1 MKTVYAF
8 YAADR
13 YWPDREKLEKA
24 YKDLTARL
32 NPGDPYLLTDSVELE
47 VDGDVLVVVPSP
59 QLSLLFD
66 ATSFIAFA
74 PIASNGSLR
83 TIDFATV
90 TPSFVLCI

>member
-32 NPGDPYLLTDSVELE
+32 NPCDSYLLTDGVELE
-47 VDGDVLVVVPSP
+47 DDGDVLVVVPMSGAV
-59 QLSLLFD
+59 QAKILKSY
-66 ATSFIAFA
+66 
-74 PIASNGSLR
+74 
-83 TIDFATV
+83 
-90 TPSFVLCI
+90 